1 MIWILVLLFILII
14 IQVIIIGVCFSN
26 LALNIKE
33 CEISYNT
40 KIKDKLE
47 IIKSKVSI
55 DVYLFRKIK
64 VLSIKIHE
72 NYCEIFKLK
81 LHFNFLKKLK
91 SDKESGISYVVKN
104 IWKMDPEI
112 KNMDLNICFGT
123 ENVMLNIFVVP
134 VISTLLSG
142 IINNYSNNDKT
153 NLKFEIIPKFI
164 DKNIFN
170 LKLSTIIYFDTVTTL
185 FFIKKHQEI

>member
-55 DVYLFRKIK
+55 DVYL
-64 VLSIKIHE
+64 SILCRCHL
-72 NYCEIFKLK
+72 YMIFKEFHK
-81 LHFNFLKKLK
+81 
-91 SDKESGISYVVKN
+91 
-104 IWKMDPEI
+104 
-112 KNMDLNICFGT
+112 
-123 ENVMLNIFVVP
+123 
-134 VISTLLSG
+134 
-142 IINNYSNNDKT
+142 
-153 NLKFEIIPKFI
+153 
-164 DKNIFN
+164 
-170 LKLSTIIYFDTVTTL
+170 
-185 FFIKKHQEI
+185 